1 MSKNFD
7 KLLDICAKLRGPIGC
22 PWDKSQT
29 ISSMLEHFAEEAEE
43 VAMAIEKNDYPNLQE
58 ELGDLLFC
66 MMLISQIAKE
76 EKIFDIDD
84 VLKGIEKKIISRHTW
99 VFGKDKATT
108 PAEAVAIWKKN
119 KAKEKA
125 QKARKVSRPQSGH
138 KK

>member
-7 KLLDICAKLRGPIGC
+7 KLHDICAKLRGPTGC

-29 ISSMLEHFAEEAEE
+29 IESMLEHFSEEAEE
-43 VAMAIEKNDYPNLQE
+43 VAMAIQKEDYPNLRE

-66 MMLISQIAKE
+66 ILLISQIAKE
-76 EKIFDIDD
+76 NKLFNIDD
-84 VLKGIEKKIISRHTW
+84 VMRDIEKKIISRHTW
-99 VFGKDKATT
+99 VFGKDKAKT

-125 QKARKVSRPQSGH
+125 KKAGKVSRPHSGH